1 MGPACLS
8 VPIRKGTH
16 RHTQTSRS
24 QISQCLLH
32 DSASFVPPLY
42 TCGQILPQNH
52 CSTTGCVYMMA
63 LLTQLFVSVL
73 SSDTPT
79 ATKTKQLPSSPP
91 SHPSPSLLLPFTLRP
106 HLFVSVDHT
115 LLKEMQ
121 TQAAERAQFPKFTL
135 SLIQHI
141 STTLHTHYSTPPHEG
156 FTHWHLQHC
165 ILTALTWARILHD
178 VLSSS
183 MGVQCVARPGLYA
196 AQRMGLVGYFW
207 PFCSIV
213 YGTALRL
220 CVSTG
225 SSSSV

>member
-1 MGPACLS
+1 MTPHPLFRHCIHVDKYYPRITAALQAVFIHWPYSPNSLCQSYVPTLQLRPRRSSCL
-8 VPIRKGTH
+8 P
-16 RHTQTSRS
+16 
-24 QISQCLLH
+24 
-32 DSASFVPPLY
+32 
-42 TCGQILPQNH
+42 
-52 CSTTGCVYMMA
+52 A
-63 LLTQLFVSVL
+63 LL
-73 SSDTPT
+73 PT
-79 ATKTKQLPSSPP
+79 L
-91 SHPSPSLLLPFTLRP
+91 P
-106 HLFVSVDHT
+106 HLFSSRLHSDLIFLSVDHT

-165 ILTALTWARILHD
+165 TLTALTWARILHD